1 MTKRTQRAAAGVPSS
16 TPRASALAPFRYRL
30 FTTIWIASVVA
41 NIGTWMYG
49 AAAGWLMTD
58 LNPNPLMVS
67 LVQSV
72 SNLPLLLFA
81 LPAGAL
87 ADLVDLRWLVRV
99 LEIATT
105 IVSAIFAALVSF
117 RMVDPIILLIF
128 VFLIGALAAL
138 EAPAW
143 QAVVPQ
149 LVSREDLG
157 SAIAANSIGINISRA
172 IGPAL
177 GGVLIG
183 VAGIALPFW
192 LNAMSN
198 LGVIGAFFLWRS
210 CTAEHGGL
218 PAERYFSA
226 IRTGLRYA
234 RNNRALQATFAR
246 SIGFFLFASSYWA
259 LLPNLA
265 RYQIGGGPQ
274 LYGLMLGA
282 IGVGAVLSA
291 VFLPRLNTLL
301 SPDRVVDLGQALTA
315 VALAILGSAHDPAV
329 AIAGCLV
336 AGVAWITVLASLNVA
351 AQVALPDWV
360 RGRGL
365 ALYVTVF
372 FGTMTAGS
380 VLWGGVASLRGLPLA
395 HFIAAAGSI
404 AVIPLLRGWKLRIAA
419 GFDLT
424 PSAHWPSPVMAT
436 EFPNDAGPVMV
447 TVEYDVPTVN
457 REAFRSA
464 IYEYSR
470 ERKRDGAYAWGIF
483 RDTANENRYIETFLV
498 ASWVEHLRQH
508 ERVTKADRLLEQR
521 VRTLVRS
528 DPITTHAIYVNPT
541 AMLVPDGQ

>member
-1 MTKRTQRAAAGVPSS
+1 MNDREQPASNESAVPPQRG
-16 TPRASALAPFRYRL
+16 SALAPFRYRL
-30 FTTIWIASVVA
+30 FTTIWIATIVA
-41 NIGTWMYG
+41 NIGTWMYS

-117 RMVDPIILLIF
+117 KLVDPVILLIF

-149 LVSREDLG
+149 LVSRDDLG
-157 SAIAANSIGINISRA
+157 AAIAANSIGINISRA

-177 GGVLIG
+177 GGILIG

-192 LNAMSN
+192 LNAVSN
-198 LGVIGAFFLWRS
+198 LGVIAAFFLWRS
-210 CTAEHGGL
+210 CTKEYGGL

-274 LYGLMLGA
+274 LYGVMLGA
-282 IGVGAVLSA
+282 IGTGAVLSA
-291 VFLPRLNTLL
+291 VVLPRLNNRL
-301 SPDRVVDLGQALTA
+301 SPDRVVDLGQLVTA
-315 VALAILGSAHDPAV
+315 VALVILGLAHNPAV
-329 AIAGCLV
+329 AIAGCAL
-336 AGVAWITVLASLNVA
+336 AGVAWIAVLASLNVA

-380 VLWGGVASLRGLPLA
+380 VIWGEVASLRGLPLA
-395 HFIAAAGSI
+395 HFIAAAG
-404 AVIPLLRGWKLRIAA
+404 AVAAVPLLRGSKLQTAA
-419 GFDLT
+419 SFDLT

-436 EFPNDAGPVMV
+436 EIPNDAGPVMV
-447 TVEYDVPTVN
+447 TVEYDVLPDN
-457 REAFRSA
+457 AEAFRTV
-464 IYEYSR
+464 IYEYGR

-498 ASWVEHLRQH
+498 DSWVEHLRQH
-508 ERVTKADRLLEQR
+508 ERVTKADRVLEQG
-521 VRTLVRS
+521 VRALVRS
-528 DPITTHAIYVNPT
+528 DPLTTHAVHVER
-541 AMLVPDGQ
+541 AD

>member
-1 MTKRTQRAAAGVPSS
+1 MNDRAEPASKESAVAPQRAA
-16 TPRASALAPFRYRL
+16 ALAPFRCPL
-30 FTTIWIASVVA
+30 FTMIWIATIVA
-41 NIGTWMYG
+41 NIGTWMYS

-87 ADLVDLRWLVRV
+87 ADLIDLRWLIRV

-105 IVSAIFAALVSF
+105 IVSAIFAVLVSF
-117 RMVDPIILLIF
+117 RLVDPVILLVF

-143 QAVVPQ
+143 QSVVPQ
-149 LVSREDLG
+149 LVSRDDLG
-157 SAIAANSIGINISRA
+157 AAIAANSIGINISRA

-183 VAGIALPFW
+183 LAGIALPFW
-192 LNAMSN
+192 LNAVSN
-198 LGVIGAFFLWRS
+198 LGVIAAFFLWRS
-210 CTAEHGGL
+210 CTKEHGGL

-226 IRTGLRYA
+226 IRAGLRYA
-234 RNNRALQATFAR
+234 RNNGALKATFAR

-274 LYGLMLGA
+274 LYGVMLGA
-282 IGVGAVLSA
+282 IGAGAVLSA
-291 VFLPRLNTLL
+291 VFLPRLNKWL
-301 SPDRVVDLGQALTA
+301 SPDRVVDLGQVVT
-315 VALAILGSAHDPAV
+315 ALALVVLGLARNPAV
-329 AIAGCLV
+329 GIAGCLL
-336 AGVAWITVLASLNVA
+336 AGMAWIAVLASLNVA

-365 ALYVTVF
+365 ALYVTIF

-380 VLWGGVASLRGLPLA
+380 LIWGEVASLRGLPLA
-395 HFIAAAGSI
+395 HFIAAAGGI
-404 AVIPLLRGWKLRIAA
+404 AAVPLLHGWKLQAAA

-436 EFPNDAGPVMV
+436 EIPNDAGPVMV
-447 TVEYDVPTVN
+447 TVEYDVSPQN
-457 REAFRSA
+457 REAFAEA

-483 RDTANENRYIETFLV
+483 MDTANENRYIETFLV
-498 ASWVEHLRQH
+498 DSWVEHLRQH
-508 ERVTKADRLLEQR
+508 ERVTKADRVLEQA
-521 VRTLVRS
+521 VRALVRGE
-528 DPITTHAIYVNPT
+528 PITTHAIHLEPPET
-541 AMLVPDGQ
+541 RRDAPG